1 MDRYSCNYLKNRR
14 KIFIIRK
21 ISCLQEDPLLS
32 IINNLFII
40 SIISIIITK
49 DLTSSI
55 PLAFVVE
62 VGEEEAALAELEE
75 EPVVAVLS
83 VGELV

>member
-40 SIISIIITK
+40 FISIIITK
-49 DLTSSI
+49 DLISSI

>member
-40 SIISIIITK
+40 FISIIITK